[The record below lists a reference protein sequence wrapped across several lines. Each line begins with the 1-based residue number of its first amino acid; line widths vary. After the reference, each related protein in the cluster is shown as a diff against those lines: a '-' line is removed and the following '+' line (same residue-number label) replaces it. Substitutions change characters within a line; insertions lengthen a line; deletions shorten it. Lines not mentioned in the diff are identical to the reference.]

1 MKKNILLL
9 LLLIGACT
17 SYAQGNLQFN
27 RVVTFSNNGTVS
39 SGTVTTYETITI
51 PQGKVWKIES
61 VALAGIDSTNS
72 IYPFTAGSGSTIKW
86 LYARFNDIIA
96 YSGDNLGNQNTLL
109 PIWLNSGTYLFKISS
124 AYSNSSGGVLA
135 SYSAIEFNIIP

>member
-1 MKKNILLL
+1 MKNYIIILLL
-9 LLLIGACT
+9 VINYSCY
-17 SYAQGNLQFN
+17 SQGNLQFN
-27 RVVTFSNNGTVS
+27 RAIAFSNNGTVS
-39 SGTVTTYETITI
+39 SGTVSTFETITI
-51 PQGKVWKIES
+51 PPGKVWKIES
-61 VALAGIDSTNS
+61 VALAGTDSSNT
-72 IYPFTAGSGSTIKW
+72 IFQFTAGSGSTTKW

-96 YSGDNLGNQNTLL
+96 YSGDNLGNQNNLL